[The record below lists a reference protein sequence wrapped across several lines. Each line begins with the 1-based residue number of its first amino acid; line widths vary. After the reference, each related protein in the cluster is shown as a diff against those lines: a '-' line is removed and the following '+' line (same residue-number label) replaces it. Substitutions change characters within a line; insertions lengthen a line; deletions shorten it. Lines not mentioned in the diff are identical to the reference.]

1 MRFLR
6 SLSVLL
12 LVLGWSIAL
21 AEEEPPKTDAVRGD
35 RMIAEYFRLET
46 AKLSDACLADIQTLD
61 DWKKRREEY
70 RRQLLE
76 MLGLD
81 PLPSRSPLNTT
92 VTGKVE
98 HDEFTV
104 ENLHFQSRPGLYV
117 TGNLFLPRKV
127 EGRLPAILYVCGHAG
142 VKKDGISYGNKA
154 FYQRHGEWF
163 ARNGYVCLVID
174 SLQLGEIEGIHHG
187 TYRYG
192 MWWWLNRGYTPAGV
206 EAWNCVRA
214 LDYLQSRPEVDP
226 ERLGVTGRSGGGAYS
241 WWIAAIDDR
250 IKAAVPVAGIT
261 DLQNHV
267 VDGCV
272 EGHCDC
278 MFCVNTYRWDYP
290 IVAALVAP
298 RPLLIGNTDSDSI
311 FPLDGV
317 IRTFEKVRKIYRLY
331 GAAENVAVAITWGPH
346 QDMQELQV
354 PAMRWF
360 NQHLQ
365 GSQRL
370 VENAAINFLEPEQL
384 RVFKELPLD
393 QTNAGIHES
402 FVPRASNPPI
412 PADAVAWADTFAGWR
427 QSLDEKCFGAWPKTA
442 EPLNLAPACDVAS
455 QGVRLRAWDF
465 TSQGPVRLRLYLA
478 TAEKLAKPERVTLR
492 AFDEKTWPEFLAA
505 YRCAFENEFRG
516 EIPADAN
523 PAAWQEIQRQLGSG
537 TAALAYVA
545 PRGIG
550 PTAWDPSE
558 KKQTQHRRRFYLLGQ
573 TLDSMRVWDLR
584 RTVNALREAGVC
596 GEVPVKLQSREVMA
610 ANCLYA
616 ALYEPAVDALVLDQL
631 PATHRTGPYYLNVE
645 RFLDMP
651 QTLAMVALAMSPKA
665 TVPLGRSVTLL
676 HANRADWQ
684 YAEQIR
690 EKMGWPETQLQFL
703 TGP

>member
-6 SLSVLL
+6 SLTVLL
-12 LVLGWSIAL
+12 LVLGWSIAR
-21 AEEEPPKTDAVRGD
+21 AEEKPPKTDTSRGD
-35 RMIAEYFRLET
+35 RMIAEYFRVET
-46 AKLSDACLADIQTLD
+46 AKLSDACLADIRTLD
-61 DWKKRREEY
+61 DWKNRREEY

-81 PLPSRSPLNTT
+81 PLPSRSPLNPV

-104 ENLHFQSRPGLYV
+104 ENLHLQSRPGLYL
-117 TGNLFLPRKV
+117 TGNLFLPRKA

-192 MWWWLNRGYTPAGV
+192 MWWWMNRGYSPAGV

-261 DLQNHV
+261 DLENHV

-290 IVAALVAP
+290 IVAALIAP

-331 GAAENVAVAITWGPH
+331 GAAEKVGVAITWGPH

-370 VENAAINFLEPEQL
+370 VENAASNLLEPEQL
-384 RVFKELPLD
+384 RVFKELPAD
-393 QTNAGIHES
+393 QVNTRIHES

-412 PADAVAWADTFAGWR
+412 SADALAWADTVEFWR
-427 QSLDEKCFGAWPKTA
+427 RSLDEKCFGAWPKTA
-442 EPLNLAPACDVAS
+442 EPLNPAPVCDATS

-478 TAEKLAKPERVTLR
+478 NSEKLAKPDRVTLR
-492 AFDEKTWPEFLAA
+492 VLDAKTWPEFLAA

-516 EIPADAN
+516 EIPADTS
-523 PAAWQEIQRQLGSG
+523 PAAWQEIQRQLENG
-537 TAALAYVA
+537 TTALAYVA

-558 KKQTQHRRRFYLLGQ
+558 KKQVQHQRRFYLLGQ
-573 TLDSMRVWDLR
+573 TLDSMRVWDVR
-584 RTVNALREAGVC
+584 RTVAAIREAAVC
-596 GEVPVKLQSREVMA
+596 GEVPVTLQSREAMA
-610 ANCLYA
+610 GNCLYA
-616 ALYEPAVDALVLDQL
+616 ALYERAIDALVLDQL
-631 PATHRTGPYYLNVE
+631 PATHRNGPYYLNVE

-651 QTLAMVALAMSPKA
+651 QTLAMVALAMSPKSD
-665 TVPLGRSVTLL
+665 VPLARPVTLL
-676 HANRADWQ
+676 HANRSEWQ
-684 YAEQIR
+684 YAEQAR
-690 EKMGWPETQLQFL
+690 EKLGYPETQLQFP